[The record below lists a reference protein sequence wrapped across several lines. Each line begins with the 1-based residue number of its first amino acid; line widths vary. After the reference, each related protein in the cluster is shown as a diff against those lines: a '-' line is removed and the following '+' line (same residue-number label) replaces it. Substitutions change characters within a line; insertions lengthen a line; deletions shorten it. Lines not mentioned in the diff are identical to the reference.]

1 MNTLLREMFGRK
13 LMERLLL
20 QGTTCCTQGELVVA
34 KSARNV
40 ADKFLRQVRKPRRH
54 DGGVCKILRL
64 IEECVLR
71 VVLCETV
78 GYRRTSRSDGDV
90 VGRIARLA
98 KQTRVNNV

>member
-54 DGGVCKILRL
+54 DGGVCKILR
-64 IEECVLR
+64 
-71 VVLCETV
+71 CENV
-78 GYRRTSRSDGDV
+78 GYRRASRSDGDV